1 MKKLIFILVLF
12 QICFR
17 ISAQNVIIKGTV
29 SGITNSGNKIV
40 NERLPFANVYLS
52 DQKTVTTAGKNGEY
66 AIEFQAGDG
75 KKLIASYVGYKSDT
89 VQIKPGQNSIN
100 FTLLSDATLNT
111 VEIKEKVDDYIS
123 RLKPI
128 KTEVITESGL
138 QKLACCNLSESF
150 ERTAT
155 VDVGYADAV
164 SGAKRIQMLG
174 LSGIYSQILIENIP
188 AVRGLTST
196 YGLTFIPGSWMH
208 SIQISK
214 GTSSVINGYESV
226 TGQINVENKK
236 PESNK
241 EPLFFNLYGNSDGR
255 IEANLN
261 STIKVNDR
269 WSTMLLA
276 HGALNPFMSDRNKDS
291 FLDIPKS
298 WTGNFMNRWVYDKNG
313 KTHIQFGVGYLQ
325 DSKDGGQKE
334 YYKADDTLK
343 QDYYVIGIDFK
354 QYSAFV
360 KTGFFLGSDGF
371 ESVGMVGSFNRV
383 ELDSRY
389 GLNTHDGVQNSA
401 YLNVIY
407 QSMFG
412 NTNHKFSTGASFMY
426 DNYSQY
432 LNDSA
437 FYTTAYVPGAFFQY
451 TYTYPEKLNL
461 VIGVRADYNSDYGF
475 FFTPRI
481 HLKYDINDKFT
492 IRASA
497 GRGYRTP
504 NVIAENTSI
513 LASSRKIILEG
524 RLAAEEAWN
533 YGINIT
539 KEFLMTETL
548 KASLGADFY
557 RTDFINQVIIDL
569 DRSPQEVVFYNL
581 DGRSYSNSLQID
593 GMIQP
598 FRGFEITLAGRYND
612 VKRTINGTLRE
623 APYVS
628 RYKALMTLSYATKFE
643 KWKFD
648 VTLQFNGKS
657 RLPDTDSNPEPYN
670 RPHYSKEYLI
680 LYAQITKKFKHI
692 DIYAGAENITNYMQ
706 HHPIVASTDPF
717 GKYFDASMIWG
728 PIMGR
733 TFYAGIR
740 LTLK

>member
-1 MKKLIFILVLF
+1 MKKLIFILFVF
-12 QICFR
+12 QICFK
-17 ISAQNVIIKGTV
+17 ISAQNVLIKGTV
-29 SGITNSGNKIV
+29 SGIAYSENKIKS
-40 NERLPFANVYLS
+40 ERLPFANVYLS

-66 AIEFQAGDG
+66 AIEFRAGDG
-75 KKLIASYVGYKSDT
+75 IKLIASYVGYKSDT
-89 VQIKPGQNSIN
+89 VPIKPGQNIID
-100 FTLLSDATLNT
+100 FTLVSDATLNT

-155 VDVGYADAV
+155 VDVGYSDAV

-188 AVRGLTST
+188 AVRGLTSS

-241 EPLFFNLYGNSDGR
+241 EPLFFNLYGNSDGLM
-255 IEANLN
+255 EANLN
-261 STIKVNDR
+261 STIKVNDH

-276 HGALNPFMSDRNKDS
+276 HGALNPFMTDRNKDS

-298 WTGNFMNRWVYDKNG
+298 WAGNFMNRWVYDKNG

-343 QDYYVIGIDFK
+343 QDYYAINVDFK

-360 KTGFFLGSDGF
+360 KTGFFIGSDGYK
-371 ESVGMVGSFNRV
+371 SVGVVGSFNRV
-383 ELDSRY
+383 ELNSRY
-389 GLNTHDGVQNSA
+389 GLNTYDGNQNSA

-426 DNYSQY
+426 DDYNQY

-461 VIGVRADYNSDYGF
+461 VIGVRADYNSIYGF
-475 FFTPRI
+475 FLTPRI

-497 GRGYRTP
+497 GRGYRSP

-539 KEFLMTETL
+539 REFLMTETL

-557 RTDFINQVIIDL
+557 RTDFINQIIIDL

-581 DGRSYSNSLQID
+581 NGRSYSNSFQLD

-598 FRGFEITLAGRYND
+598 FRGFEITLAGRFND
-612 VKRTINGTLRE
+612 VKRTIDGKLRE

-628 RYKALMTLSYATKFE
+628 KYKGLMTLSYATKFE

-657 RLPDTDSNPEPYN
+657 RLPDTDSNPEPFS
-670 RPHYSKEYLI
+670 RPHYSKEYFM
-680 LYAQITKKFKHI
+680 LYAQITKKFKYI

-740 LTLK
+740 LTIK